1 MKTRT
6 TTTALT
12 CLLLIMFIFTGF
24 AQVLPPGSIGEKVY
38 NEYKAN
44 GVDKAIAKYQT
55 LKKSETKELTQAD
68 LNLVGYKIMNEDE
81 DMMAAEKIFKLN
93 MEEYPQ
99 AANPYDSYGDY
110 LVANSK
116 EQEAKEYFKKSA
128 EMSKDSEDEWEK
140 NTLYPQTRSKL
151 AKIDKKHKQMD
162 FLLGDWNIDAI
173 AYEDGAEVMKMKG
186 KDKVKFDDAANSI
199 ILHHYNEQGELD
211 GMRIFT
217 YDAIDDEFDV
227 AYFSPDRLRGIEV
240 SNMKMK
246 STGDKQYEF
255 MDSYTND
262 EGEEMELKHEIR
274 KISDSEMEWIIFE
287 QNDEE
292 EWEKVYSMNMT
303 K

>member
-24 AQVLPPGSIGEKVY
+24 AQVLPPDSIGEKVY

-68 LNLVGYKIMNEDE
+68 LNLVGYKIMNEDK

-110 LVANSK
+110 LVANGK
-116 EQEAKEYFKKSA
+116 EKEAKEYFKKSA

-140 NTLYPQTRSKL
+140 NTLYPQTKGKL

-211 GMRIFT
+211 GMRIIT

-287 QNDEE
+287 QNDNE
-292 EWEKVYSMNMT
+292 EWERVYAMNMT

>member
-1 MKTRT
+1 
-6 TTTALT
+6 
-12 CLLLIMFIFTGF
+12 FIFTGF
-24 AQVLPPGSIGEKVY
+24 TQVLPPDSIGEKVY

-68 LNLVGYKIMNEDE
+68 LNLVGYKIMNEDK

-110 LVANSK
+110 LVANGK
-116 EQEAKEYFKKSA
+116 EKEAKEYFKKSA

-140 NTLYPQTRSKL
+140 NTLYPQTKGKL

-211 GMRIFT
+211 GMRIIT

-287 QNDEE
+287 QNDNE
-292 EWEKVYSMNMT
+292 EWERVYAMNMT

>member
-24 AQVLPPGSIGEKVY
+24 AQVLPPDSIGEKVY

-68 LNLVGYKIMNEDE
+68 LNLVGYKIMNEDK

-110 LVANSK
+110 LVANGK
-116 EQEAKEYFKKSA
+116 EKEAKEYFKKSA
-128 EMSKDSEDEWEK
+128 EMSKDSKDEWEK
-140 NTLYPQTRSKL
+140 NTLYPQTKGKL

-211 GMRIFT
+211 GMRIIT

-287 QNDEE
+287 QNDNE
-292 EWEKVYSMNMT
+292 EWERVYAMNMT